1 MEKLTITE
9 LKNMHGEPVWCD
21 TLGCWGLV
29 VVDDCGKWEG
39 IPFLLGHQGCQF
51 LYNIE
56 SRDLVLYREC
66 LKDVPI
72 PCDSDHPQYKAL
84 EYLYKELRRERTGL
98 GRAEKRP
105 GHTDEEIRNI
115 HRKID
120 ILEYIIGIVT
130 AKGEE

>member
-1 MEKLTITE
+1 M
-9 LKNMHGEPVWCD
+9 
-21 TLGCWGLV
+21 
-29 VVDDCGKWEG
+29 
-39 IPFLLGHQGCQF
+39 
-51 LYNIE
+51 
-56 SRDLVLYREC
+56 
-66 LKDVPI
+66 
-72 PCDSDHPQYKAL
+72 QYIAL

-130 AKGEE
+130 AKGDDHVDVEKALDFIKSYAFSDKEEVYTNGSLLVQFFRVEQALKYKAYNGMFESGC

>member
-1 MEKLTITE
+1 M
-9 LKNMHGEPVWCD
+9 M
-21 TLGCWGLV
+21 
-29 VVDDCGKWEG
+29 
-39 IPFLLGHQGCQF
+39 
-51 LYNIE
+51 
-56 SRDLVLYREC
+56 
-66 LKDVPI
+66 
-72 PCDSDHPQYKAL
+72 QYKAL

-130 AKGEE
+130 AKGDDGDASD